1 MTAEPTGAPPGE
13 AGHADGAAAERRAL
27 VQRRLRG
34 RRNAAE
40 SIPPHRHSEPVRASF
55 AQERL
60 WFLDQLAP
68 GNPFYLI
75 PMVMPL
81 AVGCDLDL
89 VERAIAVLVARH
101 SALRTTFA
109 AVGGR
114 PVQIIAPPDLRL
126 TVPRHDLRGMPTA
139 ERDRR
144 AEGLAVAEARRPFDL
159 TTGPL
164 IRAAF
169 VTVADGEHR
178 LLLTLH
184 HIVADGWSMS
194 VLFRELGEI
203 CAALQEGRGPSLP
216 ALSVSYQDFSV
227 WQRERLSG
235 STLRRELDFWR
246 SELAELPVLRLPTD
260 RPRPLRT
267 DFRGAICL
275 LGVGGP
281 TTRALADLAAA
292 ENASQFMVLVAGF
305 AAMLAR
311 YTEQDDI
318 AIGAPIA
325 NRYLPELDGVVGFF
339 VNSLVLRCDLAGRP
353 SFRELLRRVRE
364 RALRAYAHQEVP
376 FELVVDELRPERD
389 VARNP
394 LFSVTLQVLSGLGGV
409 AGLRSDAAADRRG
422 SAIFDIAATFSD
434 GPDGLAGSL
443 EYSTELFDADTVARM
458 ARHLETLLIRVA
470 NEPDRPVDEH
480 VLLTD
485 AERIMFAQ
493 LNRTERNF
501 GFVPLQ
507 RQFAAA
513 AARTPTAPAVVS
525 GDLVLSYADI
535 DRWSASVAQN
545 LQRQGVGPGT
555 IVAVCGERS
564 PGLVAGLLGTLRSG
578 AAYLPLDPELP
589 TDRLLA
595 LMGGCAASV
604 LVAGSGCPPEL
615 KAGALL
621 VGTVVID
628 IATIDTPPVDTPPIG
643 TGLIETEREN
653 DSAATVSGAVVDV
666 GPDDPAYLI
675 YTSGSTGTPKAVVLP
690 HRALANHLSWM
701 QAALPLT
708 GDDRVL
714 QRTSIGFDASVWEF
728 WAPLVAGA
736 QLILGPADPIAAK
749 ADLALIIERHAV
761 TVLQLVPSL
770 AEMLLTE
777 PGVTRLTS
785 LRRVFCGGENLSS
798 ELARRLAET
807 LRAEIYNLYGPAEA
821 CIDSTW
827 WRFEPADRRS
837 SVPIGRPVSN
847 TRVYVVDGRGG
858 LVPVGVPGE
867 LCVAGDG
874 VALGYVGLPGLSAER
889 FVVDRFGGGGRM
901 YRTGDRVRWRSDGV
915 LEFLGRLDDQ
925 VKIRGFR
932 VEPGEVQGVLLS
944 HPGVAEAVVV
954 AREDVPGDRRLIAY
968 LVPGK
973 DIAADDTQVGTWRE
987 FFDES
992 YDTDASVDPGF
1003 DIGGWV
1009 SAIDGNPI
1017 PAEQMRDWRDATVA
1031 RIMATGPR
1039 RVLEIGCGT
1048 GLLLHA
1054 IAPQVQAYVGT
1065 DLSAVVV
1072 ERLRTAVA
1080 GRGLT
1085 GVTLHAC
1092 PADRL
1097 PELAGGYDT
1106 LIINSVAQY
1115 FPSIEYL
1122 IDVLESALPLLAP
1135 GASVFVGDVRNKDT
1149 LEALHLDIA
1158 LAAAGG
1164 PPSPAVIDT
1173 AAARA
1178 ASEEELVID
1187 PTFFHA
1193 LPRRLSRIVQ
1203 VETAPKRGHFRNE
1216 LSRYRFDATLRL
1228 DAVPEPAAPA
1238 WAPWPTGADP
1248 TIVVDRSALEHAEG
1262 FAFRHIPDG
1271 RALPSWAALATG
1283 SAAHDLS
1290 SGVDPEDLAR
1300 AGEVRGYRVTLRLEP
1315 GAPGQFSAIFTPEA
1329 VDPMI
1334 PAADTPAVPIRA
1346 WTAYANAPLQA
1357 RAAAGLLPSLRR
1369 HLAAKLPSFM
1379 IPAQL
1384 TVLNRLPLTPH
1395 GKLDRRALPGSTG
1408 ADSRAGGRGRPAHTA
1423 TQRAIAQLWEELL
1436 GVDGLTID
1444 DEFFTELGGHSL
1456 LATQVVSRL
1465 RARYRIDLPLREIFE
1480 HPTVAALAAVVDAAC
1495 EGTGGAAVDRAP
1507 SSIPR
1512 LRRGRTLAAEPA
1524 G

>member
-68 GNPFYLI
+68 GNSFYLI

-126 TVPRHDLRGMPTA
+126 TVRRHDLRGMPTA

-144 AEGLAVAEARRPFDL
+144 AEALAVAEARRPFDL

-203 CAALQEGRGPSLP
+203 CAALQEGRSPSLP

-339 VNSLVLRCDLAGRP
+339 VNSLVLRCDLTGRP

-604 LVAGSGCPPEL
+604 LVAGSGCP
-615 KAGALL
+615 
-621 VGTVVID
+621 
-628 IATIDTPPVDTPPIG
+628 
-643 TGLIETEREN
+643 
-653 DSAATVSGAVVDV
+653 
-666 GPDDPAYLI
+666 
-675 YTSGSTGTPKAVVLP
+675 
-690 HRALANHLSWM
+690 
-701 QAALPLT
+701 
-708 GDDRVL
+708 
-714 QRTSIGFDASVWEF
+714 
-728 WAPLVAGA
+728 
-736 QLILGPADPIAAK
+736 
-749 ADLALIIERHAV
+749 
-761 TVLQLVPSL
+761 
-770 AEMLLTE
+770 
-777 PGVTRLTS
+777 
-785 LRRVFCGGENLSS
+785 
-798 ELARRLAET
+798 
-807 LRAEIYNLYGPAEA
+807 
-821 CIDSTW
+821 
-827 WRFEPADRRS
+827 
-837 SVPIGRPVSN
+837 
-847 TRVYVVDGRGG
+847 
-858 LVPVGVPGE
+858 
-867 LCVAGDG
+867 
-874 VALGYVGLPGLSAER
+874 
-889 FVVDRFGGGGRM
+889 
-901 YRTGDRVRWRSDGV
+901 
-915 LEFLGRLDDQ
+915 
-925 VKIRGFR
+925 
-932 VEPGEVQGVLLS
+932 
-944 HPGVAEAVVV
+944 
-954 AREDVPGDRRLIAY
+954 
-968 LVPGK
+968 
-973 DIAADDTQVGTWRE
+973 
-987 FFDES
+987 
-992 YDTDASVDPGF
+992 
-1003 DIGGWV
+1003 
-1009 SAIDGNPI
+1009 
-1017 PAEQMRDWRDATVA
+1017 
-1031 RIMATGPR
+1031 
-1039 RVLEIGCGT
+1039 
-1048 GLLLHA
+1048 
-1054 IAPQVQAYVGT
+1054 
-1065 DLSAVVV
+1065 
-1072 ERLRTAVA
+1072 
-1080 GRGLT
+1080 
-1085 GVTLHAC
+1085 
-1092 PADRL
+1092 
-1097 PELAGGYDT
+1097 
-1106 LIINSVAQY
+1106 
-1115 FPSIEYL
+1115 
-1122 IDVLESALPLLAP
+1122 
-1135 GASVFVGDVRNKDT
+1135 RN
-1149 LEALHLDIA
+1149 
-1158 LAAAGG
+1158 
-1164 PPSPAVIDT
+1164 
-1173 AAARA
+1173 
-1178 ASEEELVID
+1178 
-1187 PTFFHA
+1187 
-1193 LPRRLSRIVQ
+1193 
-1203 VETAPKRGHFRNE
+1203 
-1216 LSRYRFDATLRL
+1216 
-1228 DAVPEPAAPA
+1228 
-1238 WAPWPTGADP
+1238 
-1248 TIVVDRSALEHAEG
+1248 
-1262 FAFRHIPDG
+1262 
-1271 RALPSWAALATG
+1271 
-1283 SAAHDLS
+1283 
-1290 SGVDPEDLAR
+1290 
-1300 AGEVRGYRVTLRLEP
+1300 
-1315 GAPGQFSAIFTPEA
+1315 
-1329 VDPMI
+1329 
-1334 PAADTPAVPIRA
+1334 
-1346 WTAYANAPLQA
+1346 
-1357 RAAAGLLPSLRR
+1357 
-1369 HLAAKLPSFM
+1369 
-1379 IPAQL
+1379 
-1384 TVLNRLPLTPH
+1384 
-1395 GKLDRRALPGSTG
+1395 
-1408 ADSRAGGRGRPAHTA
+1408 
-1423 TQRAIAQLWEELL
+1423 
-1436 GVDGLTID
+1436 
-1444 DEFFTELGGHSL
+1444 
-1456 LATQVVSRL
+1456 
-1465 RARYRIDLPLREIFE
+1465 
-1480 HPTVAALAAVVDAAC
+1480 
-1495 EGTGGAAVDRAP
+1495 
-1507 SSIPR
+1507 
-1512 LRRGRTLAAEPA
+1512 
-1524 G
+1524 